1 MWICILFISN
11 CNLSISTFENSIL
24 ICNVCVKKAIF
35 YILSSFIFLLICRIL
50 RKRINNRLELNIRTS
65 YILIMSDVIASKFN
79 NINTTKILSE
89 AFMTY
94 FGRLNHFHLSKSN
107 STMSKLK
114 KCIFI
119 LTLKLSV
126 AAIFA
131 TYHMWQLYTGDL
143 FKLKRLSHSKLNY
156 YNNSIISY
164 LV

>member
-1 MWICILFISN
+1 MLKKQF
-11 CNLSISTFENSIL
+11 ST
-24 ICNVCVKKAIF
+24 F

-79 NINTTKILSE
+79 NINTTTILSE
-89 AFMTY
+89 AFLTY
-94 FGRLNHFHLSKSN
+94 FGRLKPLPFIKVEFHNVKI
-107 STMSKLK
+107 K

-119 LTLKLSV
+119 LTLKL
-126 AAIFA
+126 AIFA